1 MGAGEFGEN
10 MITVDK
16 KNLIEKEFNWSYVIA
31 GVVFGYI
38 MYLSI
43 NLITAIILGLGVAL
57 GGNRDIIFKRNEKSN
72 D

>member
-38 MYLSI
+38 MYLSM

-57 GGNRDIIFKRNEKSN
+57 SGNIGCIFKRNKKSN

>member
-1 MGAGEFGEN
+1 MKE
-10 MITVDK
+10 
-16 KNLIEKEFNWSYVIA
+16 IEWSYVAA

-38 MYLSI
+38 MYLSV

-57 GGNRDIIFKRNEKSN
+57 SGNRGCIFKRNKKSN

>member
-1 MGAGEFGEN
+1 M
-10 MITVDK
+10 
-16 KNLIEKEFNWSYVIA
+16 KELNWSYVAA

-38 MYLSI
+38 MYLSV

-57 GGNRDIIFKRNEKSN
+57 GGNRGCIFQVNKEPN